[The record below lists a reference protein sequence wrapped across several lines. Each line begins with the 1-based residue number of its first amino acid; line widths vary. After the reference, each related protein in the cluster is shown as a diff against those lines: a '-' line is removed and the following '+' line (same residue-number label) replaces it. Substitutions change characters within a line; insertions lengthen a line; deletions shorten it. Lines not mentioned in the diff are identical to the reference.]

1 MYFKHPELLYA
12 LAVLVIPILVHLFQL
27 RKFRS
32 TPFTNVRFLKK
43 VVLQTRKSSRLKKFL
58 VLCTRLLMLACLVLA
73 FAQPY
78 FPPASGAVEETKT
91 LIYLDNS
98 YSMQARGSN
107 GILLKRSVQDLLENI
122 AENEEVTLFT
132 NTEEYRDI
140 TAGLLRQKLQ
150 ETEFSPSEL
159 SWEAVSL
166 KAQNLLGTRN
176 NLQKNFIA
184 ISDFQHLQGSVI
196 PLKNGILTHLVQLSP
211 EQIDNV
217 TIDTAWVTNAG
228 LNKTSLEI
236 SLSVIGDRQE
246 EVAVGIYDAN
256 RMLARKTVDLQGENT
271 GKTTFNLDTDVI
283 PYGRIEIEDNGLQF
297 DNRLYFSINEVAPVK
312 VVVVGDK
319 ESEYLQ
325 RIFGP
330 SEFELS
336 ILPENNLDYNALSRA
351 NLVIL
356 NEPEELPF
364 SLVSSLEQL
373 MEDRAVIVIIPPAE
387 GEIEDYNLL
396 LRKLDL
402 PLFGS
407 LSKAENLITDI
418 SFEHPLYRSV
428 FNEKV
433 SNFEYPA
440 VQTSYDL
447 ERSLP
452 GILEYQNGAAFLLQ
466 QDNIFVFT
474 AALNRENSNFKN
486 SPLIV
491 PTFYNI
497 GNTAISRP
505 QLYNELGK
513 LQKISL
519 QAELQK
525 DEILKLSSSESTFIP
540 QQQSFSNKVEL
551 RLEELPK
558 NSGHYDLLQDKK
570 NLRSLSF
577 NVPRT
582 ESDLVDTRLKEQ
594 EGILV
599 HTSVPNAIS
608 YIKSVNEV
616 NNLWKWFVIF
626 TLVFLLA
633 EILILKFLK

>member
-43 VVLQTRKSSRLKKFL
+43 AVLQTRKSSRLKKFL

-122 AENEEVTLFT
+122 PENEEVTLFT

-166 KAQNLLGTRN
+166 KAQNLLGARN

-184 ISDFQHLQGSVI
+184 ISDFQHLQDSVV

-217 TIDTAWVTNAG
+217 TIDTAWITNAG

-236 SLSVIGDRQE
+236 TLSVIGDRQE
-246 EVAVGIYDAN
+246 EVAVGIYNAN

-351 NLVIL
+351 NLVFL

-447 ERSLP
+447 KRSLP

-558 NSGHYDLLQDKK
+558 NPGHYDLLQDKK
-570 NLRSLSF
+570 ILRSLSF